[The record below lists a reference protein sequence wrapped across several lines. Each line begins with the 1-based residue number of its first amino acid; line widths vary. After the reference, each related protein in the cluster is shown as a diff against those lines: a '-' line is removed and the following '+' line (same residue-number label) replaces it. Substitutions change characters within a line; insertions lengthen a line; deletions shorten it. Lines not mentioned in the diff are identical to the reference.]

1 MKDRSSVFGSDP
13 EQIDKLL
20 AWPLDA
26 ARDDQRSVSP
36 EQFTEAPGGQI
47 GRYKLLRVLGEGGM
61 GIVYLA
67 EQHQPIRRKVALKV
81 IKPGMDSRRVIARFE
96 AEQQALAL
104 MNHPHVARV
113 YDAGVAPSGHPYFV
127 MEHVS
132 GIPITEH
139 CDKYQLTVEKRL
151 ALFLHVCEA
160 IQHAHQKGIIHRDLK
175 SSNIL
180 VALQDEEAV
189 PKVIDF
195 GVARALS
202 QPLTERTLYT
212 EQGQL
217 VGTPEYMSPE
227 QADPDNA
234 DIDIRT
240 DVYSLG
246 VLLYELLTG
255 VLPFDRETFREG
267 GIDHIRKVICEQ
279 DPPTPSTR
287 LSRTSVA
294 ESAESA
300 RRRRTDVRTLQHKLR
315 GDLDWITLKAMEKD
329 RTRRYASVDAMATDI
344 RNHLNHQPVIAAPP
358 GTLYRARKFARRHR
372 QMIAAGAVILIML
385 AVIIWA
391 VRTYVQAGRQ
401 RAYVLAVEHER
412 ALEKA
417 QEAFDTRRFS
427 AAQSAVVPLLGSPQV
442 GLRAKLLHAQL
453 LLESQEPTAAVSEL
467 ESLLNAPKDIAG
479 QAHSLLATIYYHE
492 AFSSPQEAPEP
503 IRRWRYHLAEA
514 EKLIGGTAQGHFLR
528 ACGTSNVREKLG
540 LLGKALE
547 QDRRHYDSLRER
559 AYIYLAQHDYE
570 SLLRDATLM
579 MGIESDNPEGYFL
592 SATALREL
600 GRCDKALADLDTAI
614 GLDPNDPKLCLAR
627 WETYTR
633 MGRHEAALADIRRCV
648 ELEPQDLLDPVRLC
662 ATLTA
667 LGRYDETDLVYKRY
681 LDRSDLG
688 VGFGTSLIGLVSKTL
703 FDIQTAKLR
712 FDMLASGVAPYPS
725 AHPPVGPAYKDVYFS
740 QQLFHE
746 FSQQGRRVIAQGF
759 HPSWSPDGTK
769 LLYAMGFS
777 RINAVAMLDL
787 QTGRTELLT
796 IPGKDPEWS
805 PDGRHIAFVRARM
818 LLPPQRLSGL
828 GVETFRS
835 GYGPVDTADD
845 EVWIMNTEDRS
856 LRRIADGGCPHWGQQ
871 SKRLYYTSRRDQT
884 LYSIAIDEQDA
895 KAQVVLC
902 GCSAFPVISPN
913 ERFVADH
920 EFHELRI
927 TDLASAKIVRRWL
940 IPPRPR
946 LGLFVNWSP
955 DGRELSVCG
964 WDGSETGL
972 WIYDMDTENATKVL
986 GLLATTARW
995 SGGAHPKL
1003 AVAFGMPLS
1012 EIWMWDLKPGVG
1024 TAASFASV
1032 QTVADHCRTDIE
1044 RCNEILAVDP
1054 YHVDM
1059 HYLRVYYALWIGH
1072 EKTEE
1077 FLKEFDAAMKPDCY
1091 SAGSCASFCAL
1102 VLRSVPE
1109 IQTRLMPM
1117 VSLLARKAV
1126 EKEPGWAR
1134 VLAPQ
1139 LYRAGYHDQA
1149 YEISKAYPNPESG
1162 HSRYDRAT
1170 ATYTMTG
1177 VGVDIWEFIDDFHFA
1192 HKSLQGD
1199 GSITA
1204 RIDSIENVN
1213 EWTKAGVMIRSS
1225 LDPTSENVMVLV
1237 TPSGRVA
1244 FQHRH
1249 TRAAVTHS
1257 TYTPVDTVQLPHW
1270 VRLTRRSNRF
1280 LGEHSCD
1287 GIHWQTVLPSSEPN
1301 QPASI
1306 EITMNEAVYVGL
1318 AVASHDAT
1326 KTAEAHI
1333 SHVTVTGVVTPAGP
1347 FNESQDIGFAL
1358 PPLPNA
1364 GK

>member
-1 MKDRSSVFGSDP
+1 MADKSTFGVEPERIDRLFAMGLDESDP
-13 EQIDKLL
+13 NEKPTLTSFFGQLFEKSGDK
-20 AWPLDA
+20 
-26 ARDDQRSVSP
+26 
-36 EQFTEAPGGQI
+36 I
-47 GRYKLLRVLGEGGM
+47 GRYKLLSVLGEGGM
-61 GIVYLA
+61 GVVYLA

-81 IKPGMDSRRVIARFE
+81 IKPGMDSKRVIARFE

-113 YDAGVAPSGHPYFV
+113 YDAGVTPSGHPYFV

-315 GDLDWITLKAMEKD
+315 GDLDWITLKAMEKY

-344 RNHLNHQPVIAAPP
+344 RNYLNHQPVSAAPP
-358 GTLYRARKFARRHR
+358 GTAYRLKKFIRRHR

-385 AVIIWA
+385 AVIAWA
-391 VRTYVQAGRQ
+391 IRTYAQAGRQ
-401 RAYVLAVEHER
+401 RAYARAVEQER
-412 ALEKA
+412 LLAEA
-417 QEAFDTRRFS
+417 QEAFDTRDFS
-427 AAQSAVVPLLGSPQV
+427 TVQKAILILLNSPQV
-442 GLRAKLLHAQL
+442 GRRATLLHAQL
-453 LLESQEPTAAVSEL
+453 LLEKQEFANAIPDL
-467 ESLLNAPKDIAG
+467 EKLLEVPDDIAG
-479 QAHSLLATIYYHE
+479 QAHFLLATIYY
-492 AFSSPQEAPEP
+492 QEASSSQGETSEAVQ
-503 IRRWRYHLAEA
+503 RWRYHSAEA
-514 EKLIGGTAQGHFLR
+514 EKLIGGTAQDYFLR
-528 ACGTSNVREKLG
+528 ASATSDVREKLD
-540 LLGKALE
+540 LLNKALA
-547 QDRRHYDSLRER
+547 QNKSHYASLRER
-559 AYIYLAQHDYE
+559 AYIHLAQHEHE
-570 SLLRDATLM
+570 STLRDATLM
-579 MGIESDNPEGYFL
+579 MGMRPDDPQGYFL

-600 GRCDKALADLDTAI
+600 GRFEDALADLDTAI
-614 GLDPNDPKLCLAR
+614 GLDPNDPEPYLAR
-627 WETYTR
+627 WQTYTR
-633 MGRHEAALADIRRCV
+633 MGRHEAALADIRRCI
-648 ELEPQDLLDPVRLC
+648 ELEPQDLLNPVRLC

-667 LGRYDETDLVYKRY
+667 LGRYDETDTVYKQY

-703 FDIQTAKLR
+703 FDIQTTKLT
-712 FDMLASGVAPYPS
+712 FDMLVSGVDPYPS

-746 FSQQGRRVIAQGF
+746 FSQKGRRVVTQGF

-787 QTGRTELLT
+787 QTGQTELLT

-835 GYGPVDTADD
+835 GYGPVNTADD
-845 EVWIMNTEDRS
+845 EVWIMNTENRS

-871 SKRLYYTSRRDQT
+871 SGRLYYTSRRDQT
-884 LYSIAIDEQDA
+884 LYSIAIDEHDA

-902 GCSAFPVISPN
+902 GCSDFPVISPN

-920 EFHELRI
+920 EFHELRV

-946 LGLFVNWSP
+946 FGLFVNWSP

-972 WIYDMDTENATKVL
+972 WIYDMDTENATKVA

-1032 QTVADHCRTDIE
+1032 QTVAEHCRTDIE
-1044 RCNEILAVDP
+1044 RCNKILAVDP
-1054 YHVDM
+1054 NYVDM

-1077 FLKEFDAAMKPDCY
+1077 FLKEFDAAMKPECY

-1102 VLRSVPE
+1102 VLWSVPE
-1109 IQTRLMPM
+1109 IQRRLMPM
-1117 VSLLARKAV
+1117 VLLLARKAV
-1126 EKEPGWAR
+1126 EKEPGCMR
-1134 VLAPQ
+1134 ILVPQ
-1139 LYRAGYHDQA
+1139 FYHAGYHDQA
-1149 YEISKAYPNPESG
+1149 SEIFQACPDTESG
-1162 HSRYDRAT
+1162 SSSYDKT
-1170 ATYTMTG
+1170 KDTYTVTG
-1177 VGVDIWEFIDDFHFA
+1177 IGVDIWENIDDFHFTYKTL
-1192 HKSLQGD
+1192 HGN

-1204 RIDSIENVN
+1204 RIDSIEDVH
-1213 EWTKAGVMIRSS
+1213 EWTKAGLMIRNS
-1225 LDPTSENVMVLV
+1225 LDATAENVMMLV
-1237 TPSGRVA
+1237 TPGGRMA
-1244 FQHRH
+1244 FQYRN
-1249 TRAAVTHS
+1249 TKAGMTYS
-1257 TYTPVDTVQLPHW
+1257 TSTPVGTVQLPYW
-1270 VRLTRRSNRF
+1270 VRLIRKGN
-1280 LGEHSCD
+1280 LLVGEHSSD
-1287 GIHWQTVLPSSEPN
+1287 GVNWQRVLPGKDPN
-1301 QPASI
+1301 QSLSI
-1306 EITMNEAVYVGL
+1306 EITMNETTYIGL
-1318 AVASHDAT
+1318 AITSHNPSRS
-1326 KTAEAHI
+1326 AEATI
-1333 SHVTVTGVVTPAGP
+1333 SNIRLTDNVKPSGP
-1347 FNESQDIGFAL
+1347 FTVSEDINL
-1358 PPLPNA
+1358 LSVKLLKN
-1364 GK
+1364 